1 MAPDPMPAL
10 VAHADWGSTPGK
22 RYMALAVLESDRYV
36 ARAPEPVGDTK
47 TILERLREIAGESGA
62 ILVGYDFPIGLPA
75 AYADRAGVQSFPDL
89 LPRLGHGDWVDFY
102 RVAERPSDIG
112 LRRPFYPYRPGGTKK
127 RHLFDALGVVSEND
141 LLRRCERAYVGRDAA
156 SSLFWTLGPKQVGK
170 AAIIGWRDVLA
181 PALSSGDVAVWP
193 FDGRLHDLIR
203 SARIVVVETYPAE
216 FYGHF
221 GIVLSPGKRFQ
232 SARRDA
238 APALLRWAT
247 DVGIGLSPALREDL
261 ADGFGD
267 PPTGEDRF
275 DAAFGLFGMLNVVL
289 GRRAPGEP
297 KDERTRK
304 IEGWMLG
311 QAVGS

>member
-10 VAHADWGSTPGK
+10 VAHADWGSTPAK
-22 RYMALAVLESDRYV
+22 RYMALAVLERDRYL
-36 ARAPEPVGDTK
+36 ARTPEPVGDPK
-47 TILERLREIAGESGA
+47 TFLERLREIAGESGA
-62 ILVGYDFPIGLPA
+62 ILIGFDFPIGLPA

-89 LPRLGHGDWVDFY
+89 LPRLGQGDWADFY

-127 RHLFDALGVVSEND
+127 RHLFDALDVASEND

-181 PALSSGDVAVWP
+181 SAVASGDVAVWP
-193 FDGRLHDLIR
+193 FDGRLHDLIW
-203 SARIVVVETYPAE
+203 SARTIIVETYPAE

-221 GIVLSPGKRFQ
+221 GIVLDPGKRFQ

-238 APALLRWAT
+238 APALLGWAADT
-247 DVGIGLSPALREDL
+247 GIGLSTALRDDL

-267 PPTGEDRF
+267 SPNGEDRF
-275 DAAFGLFGMLNVVL
+275 DATVGLFGMLNVAL

-297 KDERTRK
+297 EDERTRE

-311 QAVGS
+311 QAAGA